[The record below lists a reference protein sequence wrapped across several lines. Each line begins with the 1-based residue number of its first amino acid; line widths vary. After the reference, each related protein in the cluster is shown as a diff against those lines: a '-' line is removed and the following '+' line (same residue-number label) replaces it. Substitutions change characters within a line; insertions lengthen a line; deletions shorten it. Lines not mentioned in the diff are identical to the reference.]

1 MPYIK
6 STIVAGNTIEIKK
19 YYSNR
24 YKAKGIKR
32 GERREVTTEEQKK
45 RNIKYAEDK
54 LRWRMNANF
63 KDGDYHLELDYRLE
77 NRPDGKEQMREDAN
91 AFLKQMRKE
100 YKKAGIE
107 FKYIH
112 VMEIGKKGARH
123 HHLVINEIPLEV
135 LRKCW
140 TKGGMHITPLNTN
153 GQYKKLASY
162 FIKYSSRSKEL
173 QGKMWNASRNLVI
186 PEPKKEIIKANKYM
200 DEPKPKKGYYIEK
213 ETLYSDI
220 DSYSGYPFLKYTM
233 VKIDD
238 RRGVKQN
245 E

>member
-6 STIVAGNTIEIKK
+6 STIVAGNTIEIRK

-32 GERREVTTEEQKK
+32 AERRNLTTEEQKEI
-45 RNIKYAEDK
+45 NIRHAEDK

-63 KDGDYHLELDYRLE
+63 KDGDYHAVYDYDSE
-77 NRPDGKEQMREDAN
+77 NKPTTKEEMRKDISDC
-91 AFLKQMRKE
+91 LKQMRKE
-100 YKKAGIE
+100 YKKLGME
-107 FKYIH
+107 LKYIH
-112 VMEIGKKGARH
+112 VMEIGQKGAMH
-123 HHLVINEIPLEV
+123 HHLIINEIPIKI

-140 TKGGMHITPLNTN
+140 TKGRIHATPLNTN

-173 QGKMWNASRNLVI
+173 QSKMWNASRNLII
-186 PEPKKEIIKANKYM
+186 PEPKKEIILANRYLE
-200 DEPKPKKGYYIEK
+200 EPKPKKGYYIDK
-213 ETLYSDI
+213 ETVYQDT
-220 DSYSGYPFLKYTM
+220 DPYSGYPYLKYTL

>member
-32 GERREVTTEEQKK
+32 ADRRNLTTEEQKEI
-45 RNIKYAEDK
+45 NIRHAEDK

-63 KDGDYHLELDYRLE
+63 KDGDYHLVLDYTLE
-77 NRPDGKEQMREDAN
+77 NRPEGKEQMRIDIDD
-91 AFLKQMRKE
+91 FLKHLRKE
-100 YKKAGIE
+100 YKKLGME
-107 FKYIH
+107 LKYIH
-112 VMEIGKKGARH
+112 VMEIGQKGARH
-123 HHLVINEIPLEV
+123 HHLVINEIPIKI

-140 TKGGMHITPLNTN
+140 TKGRIHVTPLDTN

-162 FIKYSSRSKEL
+162 FIKYSSRSKDL
-173 QGKMWNASRNLVI
+173 QIKMWNASRNLII
-186 PEPKKEIIKANKYM
+186 PEPKKEIILANRYCE
-200 DEPKPKKGYYIEK
+200 DPKPIKGYYVDK
-213 ETLYSDI
+213 ETVVNFINEYDGFPI
-220 DSYSGYPFLKYTM
+220 LKYTLI
-233 VKIDD
+233 KIDD
-238 RRGVKQN
+238 REEVVKN